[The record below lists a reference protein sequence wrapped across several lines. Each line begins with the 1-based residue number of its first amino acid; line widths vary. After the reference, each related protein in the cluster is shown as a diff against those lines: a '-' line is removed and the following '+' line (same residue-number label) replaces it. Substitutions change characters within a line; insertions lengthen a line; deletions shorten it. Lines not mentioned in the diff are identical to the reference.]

1 MFVLKT
7 SLLIAVGLIAIIL
20 GIFILRAAYKEFIRP
35 GRKFPNTVKNTLPS
49 ILIVLITIAFIYGGG
64 WLILEQIF

>member
-7 SLLIAVGLIAIIL
+7 FLLIAVGLIVIIL
-20 GIFILRAAYKEFIRP
+20 GIFILRAAYREFIRP

-49 ILIVLITIAFIYGGG
+49 LIVVLLTIAFICGGG